1 MLRCP
6 HRERQ
11 PGVAPDQEA
20 CQGSDG
26 RLRYFAVHST
36 PTPTPPRRPLPTPG
50 QFDRAGCAIALF
62 VVLPVLG
69 LCAELATGM
78 LGEFHTVF
86 PSPWHKLLV
95 AGAVF
100 ANVLLHLQPRWLDVR
115 PALAATLLGYVSAT
129 ALLYAVVFLPAF
141 PLLVAAVFLA
151 GLGLLAAAPYWVC
164 AGLFVLWQRHLRRPG
179 PRPASHWLLLT
190 GAATAAVLASFA
202 GQADDPNQAHSLAEL
217 AQARRSLAPSELG
230 PLLTACREAPLGPQL
245 AACERGFGFGH
256 GTLHN
261 RAPGRFWFTV
271 PATQELRTWVDAV
284 ELRGAFHLAHGFDW
298 RNEQSPHPGGLQWS
312 ASRYEATVEPDA
324 ALAVVDWHVEV
335 RSNADRN
342 QEAEF
347 AIQLPPGGA
356 ATGLSLWIAGTER
369 PAAFASAERTTKA
382 YEAVVAT
389 MRDPALLTEVGP
401 ERLHLRLFPVSRT
414 LPPMRARVRF
424 VVPLQL
430 GEGDQ
435 HLHLPTVRGKDLPLA
450 QPGHTVSVAIGDDR
464 LSGVWTDATLRR
476 PLPIPAGA
484 KVAGCTDARGALV
497 QRLEPIATA
506 ADTAAEATAVV
517 VVEASRSIGRAM
529 PQLSKLLDA
538 MPPTT
543 LCTVLVAS
551 GEHFTQRSDRA
562 AAPELRAWL
571 DQQPNVGGVD
581 PRPALRAALDLARG
595 GSGRVL
601 WLHGDCP
608 RVAEPWGPN
617 TDRRGE
623 VLAVALT
630 DGVHVVRDDPAFA
643 GLVRDATSGAT
654 PDERLHHLG
663 RLLARGGPSPGG
675 FADDRRQR
683 RFERSDQLPTG
694 ITPASDHLAR
704 LWAAST
710 ARDLV
715 ASGDPTAGKQLA
727 ASYRLVTAGVGAVV
741 LESADQYA
749 AHGLDPGAPIGFEP
763 PGSAGGAPVPEP
775 GTLLL
780 VGSGLLAALGWRRRS
795 GRRQTAST
803 AE

>member
-1 MLRCP
+1 M
-6 HRERQ
+6 Q
-11 PGVAPDQEA
+11 
-20 CQGSDG
+20 
-26 RLRYFAVHST
+26 ST
-36 PTPTPPRRPLPTPG
+36 LPPPQRPLPTPG

-95 AGAVF
+95 AGAVS
-100 ANVLLHLQPRWLDVR
+100 ANVLLHLQPRWLDAR

-129 ALLYAVVFLPAF
+129 ALVYAVVFAPALR
-141 PLLVAAVFLA
+141 LLVAAVFFA
-151 GLGLLAAAPYWVC
+151 GLGLLATAPYWVC
-164 AGLFVLWQRHLRRPG
+164 VGLFVLWSRFLRRAG
-179 PRPASHWLLLT
+179 PRPAGHWLLLT
-190 GAATAAVLASFA
+190 GAATAAVLALLA
-202 GQADDPNQAHSLAEL
+202 EQAEDPNRANHLAEL
-217 AQARRSLAPSELG
+217 AQARRSLAPAELE
-230 PLLTACREAPLGPQL
+230 PLLAACREAPLGPQL
-245 AACERGFGFGH
+245 AACEHGFGGH
-256 GTLHN
+256 REAWHN
-261 RAPGRFWFTV
+261 PEPNRFWF
-271 PATQELRTWVDAV
+271 ATTTPKVHHAWIDPI

-335 RSNADRN
+335 RSKSDRN

-382 YEAVVAT
+382 YETIVASL
-389 MRDPALLTEVGP
+389 RDPALLTEVGP
-401 ERLHLRLFPVSRT
+401 GRLHLRLFPVSRM
-414 LPPMRARVRF
+414 LPPMQARVRF

-430 GEGDQ
+430 GERDQ
-435 HLHLPTVRGKDLPLA
+435 HLHLPTVRGKDLPLT
-450 QPGHTVSVAIGDDR
+450 QPGHIVSVAIGEDR
-464 LSGVWTDATLRR
+464 LGGVWTDATLRR

-484 KVAGCTDARGALV
+484 KVAGCSDARGSLV

-506 ADTAAEATAVV
+506 ADTADAKTAAIV
-517 VVEASRSIGRAM
+517 VVEASRSMGRAM
-529 PQLSKLLDA
+529 PQLSKFLDA
-538 MPPTT
+538 LPPTT
-543 LCTVLVAS
+543 LCTVLVAA

-562 AAPELRAWL
+562 DAPDLRAWL

-581 PRPALRAALDLARG
+581 PRPALRAALDLARN

-617 TDRRGE
+617 TDRQGQ

-643 GLVRDATSGAT
+643 GLVRDATFGVTA
-654 PDERLHHLG
+654 DERLHHLG
-663 RLLARGGPSPGG
+663 QLLARGGPSPSG
-675 FADDRRQR
+675 FVDDRWQR
-683 RFERSDQLPTG
+683 RFERPDQLPAG
-694 ITPASDHLAR
+694 IPTASDHLAR
-704 LWAAST
+704 LWAAGT

-715 ASGDPTAGKQLA
+715 AGGDATAGKQLA

-741 LESADQYA
+741 LESAGQYA

-780 VGSGLLAALGWRRRS
+780 VGSGLLAALGWRRRP
-795 GRRQTAST
+795 GRRRAALAT
-803 AE
+803 E